1 MVREEV
7 GNRGQPF
14 EHVGAGRL
22 WLGGADRA
30 GRVRLHRGGGAVFLP
45 PVIYIAK
52 LLPIFEFFGNS
63 GKNIEKGKKM

>member
-1 MVREEV
+1 MDFGCVT
-7 GNRGQPF
+7 
-14 EHVGAGRL
+14 A
-22 WLGGADRA
+22 
-30 GRVRLHRGGGAVFLP
+30 GGAVFLP